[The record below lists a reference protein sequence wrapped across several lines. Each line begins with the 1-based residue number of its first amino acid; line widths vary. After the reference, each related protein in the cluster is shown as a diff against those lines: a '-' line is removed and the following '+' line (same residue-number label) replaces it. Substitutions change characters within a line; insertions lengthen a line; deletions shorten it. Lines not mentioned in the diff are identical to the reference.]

1 VGALRHWV
9 HGLVHPKIWLALG
22 LLSVVAFVATA
33 ILVPLALVRMPKN
46 YFIRDAEVRRMPLVL
61 YVLKNALGVVL
72 VLFGIAML
80 VLPGQGL
87 ITIALGL
94 GLVDFP
100 GRRRFELA
108 VIGRPAVIKSINALR
123 RKVGREPLDLPH
135 RG

>member
-1 VGALRHWV
+1 MGALRHWV

-22 LLSVVAFVATA
+22 LLSVLAFVATA
-33 ILVPLALVRMPKN
+33 VLVPLALVRMPKN
-46 YFIRDAEVRRMPLVL
+46 YFIRDAEVRRTPLVL
-61 YVLKNALGVVL
+61 HVLKNVLGVVL

-94 GLVDFP
+94 GLLDFP

-108 VIGRPAVIKSINALR
+108 VIGRPAVLKGINALR
-123 RKVGREPLDLPH
+123 SKVGREPLDLPH

>member
-1 VGALRHWV
+1 MAALRHWV
-9 HGLVHPKIWLALG
+9 DGLVHPKIWLTLG
-22 LLSVVAFVATA
+22 VFSVVAFVATA
-33 ILVPLALVRMPKN
+33 LLVPLALVRMPKD
-46 YFIRDAEVRRMPLVL
+46 YFMRAAAEHRTPLVL
-61 YVLKNALGVVL
+61 RVLKNALGVVL
-72 VLFGIAML
+72 VLVGIAML

-108 VIGRPAVIKSINALR
+108 VIGRPVVLKSVNALR
-123 RKVGREPLDLPH
+123 RKAGREPLDLPH

>member
-1 VGALRHWV
+1 MAALRHWV

-22 LLSVVAFVATA
+22 VVSVVAFVATA
-33 ILVPLALVRMPKN
+33 LLVPLALARMPKD
-46 YFIRDAEVRRMPLVL
+46 YFIREPGARHTPLVL
-61 YVLKNALGVVL
+61 RVLKNALGAIL
-72 VLFGIAML
+72 VLLGVAML

-108 VIGRPAVIKSINALR
+108 VISRPAVLKSVNAL
-123 RKVGREPLDLPH
+123 
-135 RG
+135 